1 MRVPVAMAMTLIILA
16 GCGTDEQ
23 TVPAVEVQ
31 RIDREFRVLAE
42 GELVASESLP
52 IALPPSVRMGFN
64 IAWMAPEFSEVKA
77 GDVIARFDDV
87 QVRLDRDATSLE
99 VAKTEFDL
107 ANTIRSGEIE
117 RSRIEDDAQRVEG
130 EKEISETFANAD
142 QRFFSRNELID
153 ALADLDFLAVQAAFL
168 DWQAETYDQR
178 TQAEQNLILAAKQGH
193 LSKLEKQNTALEMM
207 ELRSPAD
214 GTFIYARTP
223 WGEKL
228 GKGKTVF
235 PGMPVGL
242 LPVAGKVRAKLYVPE
257 SDAVGLE
264 PGQAVRF
271 RLDSLPTRLFG
282 ARVDT
287 VSPVASPKQRDD
299 PQKFFTVEATI
310 DDVDAGVMRVGSRL
324 RAEIITESIEDGI
337 IVPAQAVHDDDGGSY
352 VFVVDDGP
360 PRRQTVTVGRRSP
373 DLVEITAGLAP
384 GDSISLVTPAANS

>member
-1 MRVPVAMAMTLIILA
+1 MSKHLLILIALA
-16 GCGTDEQ
+16 LLIGCAAEEQ
-23 TVPAVEVQ
+23 TLPSVEVQ
-31 RIDREFRVLAE
+31 RADREFKVLAE
-42 GELVASESLP
+42 GELIASESLP

-64 IAWMAPEFSEVKA
+64 ISWMAPEFSEVKA

-99 VAKTEFDL
+99 VAKSEFDL

-130 EKEISETFANAD
+130 EKEISETFATAD

-242 LPVAGKVRAKLYVPE
+242 LPVAGKVRARLYVPE
-257 SDAVGLE
+257 ADAVGLE
-264 PGQAVRF
+264 AGQRVRL
-271 RLDSLPTRLFG
+271 RLDSLPTRVF
-282 ARVDT
+282 AATVDT

-310 DDVDAGVMRVGSRL
+310 EDVDPNVMRVGSRL
-324 RAEIITESIEDGI
+324 RAEIVTESIQAGMV
-337 IVPAQAVHDDDGGSY
+337 VPAQAVHDDGSGAYVYVVNDGQ
-352 VFVVDDGP
+352 
-360 PRRQTVTVGRRSP
+360 PRRQTVEVGRRSP
-373 DLVEITAGLAP
+373 DLVEITDGISP